1 MRVISLRLGAV
12 VLAAGVAAMLAC
24 GDPGTAGGANCL
36 SADGGESGPDGG
48 TQQLADAGLPPQ
60 DAGEDAGVTPGPDG
74 GQPAVIPALCTNPQA
89 GPPTLTDRD
98 ILQILITINQGEVN
112 QGNLAAQSAT
122 DPDTKA
128 FAADMVTE
136 HSLALQ
142 RLNAIAGQQ
151 AITPTD
157 NPASAQFEAK
167 TAQNTSVFTPQSG
180 DSFDLGYMEAQ
191 ISGHAN
197 AMFLADMMMVPQ
209 VKNTDLLNEL
219 KAERVMFQNHLE
231 RAVPIESALFSK
243 P

>member
-1 MRVISLRLGAV
+1 MRMMSLRVWTV
-12 VLAAGVAAMLAC
+12 VVAAGVAAMLAC
-24 GDPGTAGGANCL
+24 GDSGTAGGANCL
-36 SADGGESGPDGG
+36 STDGGEPAPDGG
-48 TQQLADAGLPPQ
+48 TQQLADAGQLPR
-60 DAGEDAGVTPGPDG
+60 DAGVTPGPDG

-89 GPPTLTDRD
+89 GPPTLSDGD
-98 ILQILITINQGEVN
+98 ILQILITINQGEIN

-167 TAQNTSVFTPQSG
+167 TVQNTSIFSPQSG
-180 DSFDLGYMEAQ
+180 VSFDLGYMDAQ

-197 AMFLADMMMVPQ
+197 AMFLSDMMMVPQ